1 MITLLYLENAT
12 WEFDF
17 IINEFLYNIEKATEI
32 LCLKDIPL
40 LLNRQDII
48 EQNILV
54 INTTCKADSIINIV
68 KHIKPIAVFYLSDE
82 CGEDKNIPTLEKYTK
97 LFFRQ
102 YNHRHYHY
110 ANNNY
115 QLMLGYSKYFLTNQK
130 SSDISPKKMMER
142 EISCS
147 FIGTMK
153 SDRFHMTNVFK
164 QNMENTNIVF
174 VENNWN
180 IDDLPY
186 SPQKCFD
193 IYNNSVF
200 VICGRGNVSLD
211 CFRIYEAIV
220 AGAIPV
226 VVGTRDEIKSTFYYQ
241 DHLPPFIYDDSWE
254 KVVIKCNDLLK
265 NDDELQKI
273 QNELLLWWKEQIS
286 FVNQLIMKEI
296 PL

>member
-1 MITLLYLENAT
+1 MITLLYLENAI
-12 WEFDF
+12 WEADF
-17 IINEFLYNIEKATEI
+17 IANDVLNNIEKKTEMFY
-32 LCLKDIPL
+32 LKDIHL
-40 LLNRQDII
+40 LLDRQDII

-54 INTTCKADSIINIV
+54 INTVCKADSIINIV
-68 KHIKPIAVFYLSDE
+68 KHIKPIAIFYLSDE
-82 CGEDKNIPTLEKYTK
+82 CGEDRNIQNLEKHTK

-110 ANNNY
+110 SKNNY
-115 QLMLGYSKYFLTNQK
+115 QMMLGYSKYFLNNKK
-130 SSDISPKKMMER
+130 SSDISPKKMKER

-193 IYNNSVF
+193 VYNNSVF

-211 CFRIYEAIV
+211 CFRIYEAIA
-220 AGAIPV
+220 AGSIPV
-226 VVGTRDEIKSTFYYQ
+226 IVGTRDEIKSTFYYQ
-241 DHLPPFIYDDSWE
+241 DHLPPFIYDESWE
-254 KVVIKCNDLLK
+254 KVVVKCNDLLK
-265 NDDELQKI
+265 NYDELQKI
-273 QNELLLWWKEQIS
+273 QNELRSWWNDQLS
-286 FVNQLIMKEI
+286 FVNQLIIKEI